1 MKKQTSLLTAGLM
14 LIATAMAGGDQQPVA
29 PPKPKPVTQTKP
41 VTCQSIAKLVASDPQ
56 FSTLLTAVKSA
67 DLVSTLDG
75 AGNYTVFAPNNAA
88 FQKVP
93 SDKLA
98 SLLNDKKA
106 LRDVLLYHVVND
118 VASFEV
124 IKTFNSGTTMQGSDM
139 AIKATDNKIMINDA
153 QIIKPDIKACNGIV
167 HVIDGV
173 LLPPQPK
180 GKVELTKPEAAAKPA
195 PAKAPATSTTVTSP
209 KPKAKKVEAKAEKVE
224 EIKEVK
230 ETVVVKDTEV
240 KEVEEIKPATGAKT
254 ENVTAEDITSKTETT
269 VKSKTVEAKAS
280 AQSDQS
286 AIMVKD
292 MSGMSTVDLVAKEK
306 RFSTLLDLI
315 KKADLT
321 DTLNNGEYTVFAPT
335 NEAFSVLPKSA
346 LTALANDPKALT
358 NLLKGHVVK
367 GKVNSEQIAK
377 QESLKSLQDS
387 ELPLFNNYPTAGYK
401 TKTGMVYEVAD
412 VLFASNF
419 EMPNF

>member
-75 AGNYTVFAPNNAA
+75 QGNYTVFAPNNAA

-98 SLLNDKKA
+98 NLLNDKKA
-106 LRDVLLYHVVND
+106 LRNVLLYHVVND
-118 VASFEV
+118 VANFEV
-124 IKTFNSGTTMQGSDM
+124 IKTFNSGTTMQGGDM
-139 AIKATDNKIMINDA
+139 AIKAVNKKVMINDA
-153 QIIKPDIKACNGIV
+153 NIIKPDIKACNGIV
-167 HVIDGV
+167 HVIDNV
-173 LLPPQPK
+173 LMPPQQKPE
-180 GKVELTKPEAAAKPA
+180 GKVELTKPKPAAKPA
-195 PAKAPATSTTVTSP
+195 PAKAPTTSTTVTSP
-209 KPKAKKVEAKAEKVE
+209 QPKPEAKKVE

-230 ETVVVKDTEV
+230 EEVVVKDTEV

-254 ENVTAEDITSKTETT
+254 ENVTAKDIKSKTETT
-269 VKSKTVEAKAS
+269 VENKAAETKAS

-286 AIMVKD
+286 TIMVKD

-315 KKADLT
+315 KKAGLA
-321 DTLNNGEYTVFAPT
+321 DTLNKGEYTVFAPT
-335 NEAFSVLPKSA
+335 NDAFSVLPDSA

-377 QESLKSLQDS
+377 QESLKSIQDS